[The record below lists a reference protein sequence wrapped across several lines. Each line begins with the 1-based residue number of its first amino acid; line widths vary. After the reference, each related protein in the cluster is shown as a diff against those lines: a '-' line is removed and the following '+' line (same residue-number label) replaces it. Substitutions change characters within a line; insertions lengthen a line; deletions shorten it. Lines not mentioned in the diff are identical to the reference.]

1 MRVVIVG
8 LGVQG
13 RKRAK
18 IAGTDLVA
26 TVDPVVSDAD
36 HRSLSE
42 LEAQSYD
49 AAALCVPDRE
59 KIALIREL
67 VGLGKHVLVEKPL
80 VSSEQVPLSALE
92 KSARD
97 AGVVVYTAYNHRF
110 EPNIVHA
117 RQLLTERTIGDVYR
131 ISIYYGNGTA
141 RLVRDSAWRDQ
152 GSGVLHDLGS
162 HVIDMFHEWC
172 VRPSDDYEAVE
183 MSSFENR
190 APDHAVFQARS
201 HYPKLFGELSLLS
214 WRNSFRA
221 EIVGSSGSLHIDGLA
236 KWGESVLTLRRR
248 VLPSGVPQET
258 VWRVPQGDPTW
269 QAEYDHFGAL
279 CTSGATTDFSRDILI
294 DGALRR
300 IHGDV
305 TTEPKAG
312 TLS

>member
-1 MRVVIVG
+1 VRIVIVG

-49 AAALCVPDRE
+49 AAALCVPVSE
-59 KIALIREL
+59 KIPLIREL
-67 VGLGKHVLVEKPL
+67 VSEGKHVLVEKPL
-80 VSSEQVPLSALE
+80 VGSEQVTLSELE
-92 KSARD
+92 KYALD

-117 RQLLTERTIGDVYR
+117 RQLLAERIIGDVYR

-172 VRPSDDYEAVE
+172 VRPSDDYEAVAI
-183 MSSFENR
+183 STFENR
-190 APDHAVFQARS
+190 APDHVVFQAKG
-201 HYPKLFGELSLLS
+201 HHPKLFGELSLLS

-221 EIVGSSGSLHIDGLA
+221 EIVGSSGTLHIDGLA

-248 VLPSGVPQET
+248 VLPSGVPEET
-258 VWRVPQGDPTW
+258 VWRIPQGDPTW
-269 QAEYDHFGAL
+269 QAEYEHFGAL
-279 CTSGATTDFSRDILI
+279 CTGVATTDFSRDILVE
-294 DGALRR
+294 GALRR
-300 IHGDV
+300 IHGDL
-305 TTEPKAG
+305 TTEPRDG

>member
-1 MRVVIVG
+1 MRVIIVG

-18 IAGTDLVA
+18 VAGSDLVA

-36 HRSLSE
+36 RRRLSD

-49 AAALCVPDRE
+49 AAILCVPDGE
-59 KIALIREL
+59 KIPLIGEL
-67 VGLGKHVLVEKPL
+67 VSAGKHVLVEKPL
-80 VSSEQVPLSALE
+80 ASSAQVALSVLE

-117 RQLLTERTIGDVYR
+117 RQLLEERAVGDVYR

-141 RLVRDSAWRDQ
+141 RLVRDSVWRDQ

-162 HVIDMFHEWC
+162 HVIDMFHEFC
-172 VRPSDDYEAVE
+172 ARPSDDYEAVDF
-183 MSSFENR
+183 SLFENR
-190 APDHAVFQARS
+190 APDHVVFHARS
-201 HYPKLFGELSLLS
+201 HYPKLLAELSLLS

-248 VLPSGVPQET
+248 VLPSGVPEET
-258 VWRVPQGDPTW
+258 IWRVPQGDPTW
-269 QAEYDHFGAL
+269 QAEYEHFGLL
-279 CTSGATTDFSRDILI
+279 CSRGATTDFSRDILI
-294 DGALRR
+294 DGALRQ
-300 IHGDV
+300 IHGGM
-305 TTEPKAG
+305 TTQPRAG
-312 TLS
+312 KPS

>member
-1 MRVVIVG
+1 MRVVVVG

-18 IAGTDLVA
+18 IAGGDLVA

-36 HRSLSE
+36 RRSLSE
-42 LEAQSYD
+42 IEAQSYD
-49 AAALCVPDRE
+49 AAALCVPDGE
-59 KIALIREL
+59 KIPLIREL
-67 VGLGKHVLVEKPL
+67 VSAGKHVLVEKPL
-80 VSSEQVPLSALE
+80 VSSEQVTLSALE
-92 KSARD
+92 RGARD

-110 EPNIVHA
+110 EPNVVHA
-117 RQLLTERTIGDVYR
+117 RQLLAQRTIGDVYR

-162 HVIDMFHEWC
+162 HVLDMFHEWC
-172 VRPSDDYEAVE
+172 VRPSDDYEVVE
-183 MSSFENR
+183 KSSFENR
-190 APDHAVFQARS
+190 APDHVVFQARS
-201 HYPKLFGELSLLS
+201 HHPKLLGELSLLS

-221 EIVGSSGSLHIDGLA
+221 DIVGSSGSLHIDGLA

-269 QAEYDHFGAL
+269 QAEYEHFSAL
-279 CTSGATTDFSRDILI
+279 CTRGAVTDFSRDILI
-294 DGALRR
+294 EGALER
-300 IHGDV
+300 IHRDG
-305 TTEPKAG
+305 TTKPRAG

>member
-18 IAGTDLVA
+18 VAGKDLVA

-36 HRSLSE
+36 HRSLSD

-49 AAALCVPDRE
+49 AAVLCVPDVE
-59 KIALIREL
+59 KIPLIGEL
-67 VGLGKHVLVEKPL
+67 VSAGKHVLVEKPL
-80 VSSEQVPLSALE
+80 VRSDHVALSALE
-92 KSARD
+92 RRARD

-110 EPNIVHA
+110 EPNIVQA
-117 RQLLTERTIGDVYR
+117 RQLLAERIIGDVYR
-131 ISIYYGNGTA
+131 ISVYYGNGTA

-172 VRPSDDYEAVE
+172 DRPSDDYEAVE
-183 MSSFENR
+183 ISSFENR
-190 APDHAVFQARS
+190 APDHVLFQATS
-201 HYPKLFGELSLLS
+201 HRPKLFGELSLLS

-248 VLPSGVPQET
+248 VLPSGVPEET
-258 VWRVPQGDPTW
+258 IWRVPQGDPTW
-269 QAEYDHFGAL
+269 QAEYEHFGSL
-279 CTSGATTDFSRDILI
+279 CSSGATTDFARDILI
-294 DGALRR
+294 DGALRQ
-300 IHGDV
+300 IHGGM
-305 TTEPKAG
+305 TTQPRVK
-312 TLS
+312 THS